1 MGMFGA
7 LDAASTGVD
16 LGRIWMNATADNIA
30 NVDTVRPAGEEPYR
44 ARQVV
49 AAPRDGLQGVQATG
63 IVEQGGEPAKVYDPE
78 NPLADKDGYVTRPQ
92 VDLATEM
99 SNMMMASRLYQ
110 ANLSVM
116 QTARESYQAALQI
129 GRS

>member
-30 NVDTVRPAGEEPYR
+30 NVDTVRPAGEAPYR
-44 ARQVV
+44 AREVV
-49 AAPRDGLQGVQATG
+49 AAARDGLAGVQATG

-92 VDLATEM
+92 VDMATEM
-99 SNMMMASRLYQ
+99 SNMMLASRLYQ

-129 GRS
+129 GRQ